1 MEKTL
6 RFFVYAI
13 SACYNPLLYNSC
25 GHFCGAVS
33 AFYRSFSSVSPLFC
47 VFFAQSMSK
56 LWQARF
62 FTTVNHLRDLPKT
75 QVSEIAF
82 AGRSNAGKS
91 TAINILC
98 NQKGLAF
105 ASKTP
110 GRTQHINYFSIGGAH
125 VGQHRKDAT
134 RIDEIE
140 GLLVDLP
147 GYGYAEVSG
156 GAKWHWQE
164 LLGDYVQQRQQ
175 LAALV
180 LIMDSRRPFTELDI
194 QMLEWFAPTGKPIH
208 CILTKVDKLN
218 RNESTQAMRMARTLL
233 ASYVDANGQPFPFTV
248 QLFSAL
254 KRVGI
259 EEANLKIL
267 ELLGLNAP
275 ASDAESAP
283 DADAESAPDSAPDS
297 ATTSAAETTTSP
309 LDGSDADS
317 IEAAGQKN
325 TPHSAG

>member
-1 MEKTL
+1 MQRACEPIKASL
-6 RFFVYAI
+6 RNNR
-13 SACYNPLLYNSC
+13 NPLLYNS
-25 GHFCGAVS
+25 FLA
-33 AFYRSFSSVSPLFC
+33 SSPPFVAIFQ
-47 VFFAQSMSK
+47 FMSK

-62 FTTVNHLRDLPKT
+62 FTTVNQLRDLPT
-75 QVSEIAF
+75 TTAPEIAF

-91 TAINILC
+91 TAINILT

-125 VGQHRKDAT
+125 VGQHRKDPT

-140 GLLVDLP
+140 ALLVDLP

-156 GAKWHWQE
+156 SAKLHWQK
-164 LLGDYVQQRQQ
+164 LLGDYVQRREQ

-208 CILTKVDKLN
+208 CILTKADKLN
-218 RNESTQAMRMARTLL
+218 RNESTNALRQARQMLD
-233 ASYVDANGQPFPFTV
+233 SYVDEDGEGFPFTV

-254 KRVGI
+254 KRIGI
-259 EEANLKIL
+259 DEANDKIID
-267 ELLGLNAP
+267 LLGLTDVERDPNAVLIDP
-275 ASDAESAP
+275 VDSD
-283 DADAESAPDSAPDS
+283 D
-297 ATTSAAETTTSP
+297 
-309 LDGSDADS
+309 
-317 IEAAGQKN
+317 
-325 TPHSAG
+325 

>member
-1 MEKTL
+1 
-6 RFFVYAI
+6 
-13 SACYNPLLYNSC
+13 
-25 GHFCGAVS
+25 
-33 AFYRSFSSVSPLFC
+33 
-47 VFFAQSMSK
+47 MSK

-62 FTTVNHLRDLPKT
+62 FTTVNQLRDLPRT
-75 QVSEIAF
+75 QVPEIAF

-91 TAINILC
+91 TAINILT

-110 GRTQHINYFSIGGAH
+110 GRTQHINFFSIGGAH
-125 VGQHRKDAT
+125 IAMHRKDPT
-134 RIDEIE
+134 KVDEIRA
-140 GLLVDLP
+140 LLVDLP

-156 GAKWHWQE
+156 DAKLHWQR
-164 LLGDYVQQRQQ
+164 LLGDYVQRREQ

-218 RNESTQAMRMARTLL
+218 RNESTNALRQAQQVLD
-233 ASYVDANGQPFPFTV
+233 SYVDEEGNGFPFTV

-259 EEANLKIL
+259 DEANDKII
-267 ELLGLNAP
+267 ELLGLQDDEEDEAP
-275 ASDAESAP
+275 QD
-283 DADAESAPDSAPDS
+283 D
-297 ATTSAAETTTSP
+297 T
-309 LDGSDADS
+309 L
-317 IEAAGQKN
+317 
-325 TPHSAG
+325 